1 MNIEHSITLLSNIA
15 FITFIILFLITVCF
29 ILLAFSMLKLRTSMK
44 NILRKYETITYDK
57 SSIISTYRDLIENQ
71 SHFIET
77 LTNTTIK
84 E

>member
-1 MNIEHSITLLSNIA
+1 
-15 FITFIILFLITVCF
+15 
-29 ILLAFSMLKLRTSMK
+29 MLKLRTSMK